1 MASPT
6 LYLVYDDIPQHN
18 YFEVIDEEEYVIG
31 RGKTESEAIKSARKV
46 SNAPI
51 EFQGHII
58 EGDDF

>member
-1 MASPT
+1 MSSH
-6 LYLVYDDIPQHN
+6 LFLVYDDIPQHN
-18 YFEVIDEEEYVIG
+18 YFEVINLDEFVIG

-51 EFQGHII
+51 EFCGQVI